1 MNLKMRAAVA
11 VLAITSLFSQI
22 SLAPAHSAETLENTY
37 SVPGAESSVLSLD
50 GTAVWVI
57 SYDSQA
63 LLKYSTSTFQ
73 LLKTIALGGSAFD
86 LAMNPSGTKIY
97 VALNGVAGV
106 AVISTST
113 GTKTSTITTAAS
125 NSGVAFSIDG
135 TWAYVSSGSNI
146 SKIAVANDSLTATVA
161 ITGASGLNDIK
172 PSPDGNYLYLASG
185 ANSKIFKVQA
195 SDLSIVGT
203 ASSIATR
210 YLAISP
216 DGTIGYSFPYTGSS
230 IIKFTTSNMTVNGA
244 TTGFS
249 NPSQSSFTPDGQ
261 YIYVANSGA
270 ANVKKFRVSDSTIVS
285 TLSGLQGT
293 PWHSTVDPTGSYLF
307 VSSSGNPGYFYQY
320 KLDGG
325 IVNLSISLPRI
336 ATYRESTTIT
346 VSASS
351 SAGKVTFYANG
362 KYISGCTKVQVNT
375 GSASCTFKPSIHG
388 AINISAIYVANSI
401 QTKINSSLLV
411 NARSNKR

>member
-1 MNLKMRAAVA
+1 MRTVVAALTIA
-11 VLAITSLFSQI
+11 SLFSQI
-22 SLAPAHSAETLENTY
+22 SLAPAHAAETLENTY

-57 SYDSQA
+57 SYDSQT

-97 VALNGVAGV
+97 VALNGIAGV

-113 GTKTSTITTAAS
+113 GTKTSTITTAGS

-135 TWAYVSSGSNI
+135 TWAYVSSGGNI
-146 SKIAVANDSLTATVA
+146 SKIAVADDSLTATVA
-161 ITGASGLNDIK
+161 IPGASGLNDIK

-185 ANSKIFKVQA
+185 ANRNIFKVQT
-195 SDLSIVGT
+195 SDFSIVGT
-203 ASSIATR
+203 LSSISTR

-216 DGTIGYSFPYTGSS
+216 DGTIGYSLPYAGTS
-230 IIKFTTSNMTVNGA
+230 IFKFTTSTMTANGSII
-244 TTGFS
+244 GFS
-249 NPSQSSFTPDGQ
+249 NPSQSNFTPDGQ
-261 YIYVANSGA
+261 YLYVANSGA
-270 ANVKKFRVSDSTIVS
+270 ANVKKVRVSDGAIVGNI
-285 TLSGLQGT
+285 LGLQGT
-293 PWHSTVDPTGSYLF
+293 PWHSTVDPSGSYLF

-325 IVNLSISLPRI
+325 IVNLGISLPKI

-362 KYISGCTKVQVNT
+362 KYISGCSRVQVNS

-388 AINISAIYVANSI
+388 IINISAIYVANSI
-401 QTKINSSLLV
+401 QTNIATSLIV
-411 NARSNKR
+411 NTRSNKR